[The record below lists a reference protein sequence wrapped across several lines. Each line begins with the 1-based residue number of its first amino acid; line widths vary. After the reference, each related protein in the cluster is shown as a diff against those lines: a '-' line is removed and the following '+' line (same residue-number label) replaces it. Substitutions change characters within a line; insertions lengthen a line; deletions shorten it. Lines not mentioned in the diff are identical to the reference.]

1 MSEGG
6 GSPDEMSSFPCFGAR
21 RSMDAASA
29 EGLLAG
35 RPVPAGAPA
44 DQQSLARLL
53 ASASGPASER
63 ELAGEAA
70 AVAAFVQVA
79 GWRAVGSSG
88 RVRTAARRSSLVAS
102 VFSVRLA
109 VAAVAGAVALGGV
122 AVAGYAGVLPAS
134 AQHLAHS
141 ALGAPAPR
149 GPAAKPGAVAAG
161 RQAQSAIPVGPDAT
175 GKAKHG
181 LCTAYA
187 AAKAHGSAAAKSVAF
202 KNLAKAAGG
211 PSSIARFCAGVTSPG
226 SSSGHPTGPPSHH
239 PAGPPSPR
247 PAPTHR
253 PAKPAKRRAP
263 SPPRRSAFRLNR
275 ASRPV

>member
-1 MSEGG
+1 
-6 GSPDEMSSFPCFGAR
+6 
-21 RSMDAASA
+21 
-29 EGLLAG
+29 
-35 RPVPAGAPA
+35 
-44 DQQSLARLL
+44 
-53 ASASGPASER
+53 
-63 ELAGEAA
+63 
-70 AVAAFVQVA
+70 VAAFVQVA

-161 RQAQSAIPVGPDAT
+161 GQAQSAIPVGPDAT

-202 KNLAKAAGG
+202 KNLAKAAGS
-211 PSSIARFCAGVTSPG
+211 PSSIGRFCAGVTSPG
-226 SSSGHPTGPPSHH
+226 SPSGHPTSPASHPTGPPSHH

-247 PAPTHR
+247 PSPTHR

>member
-1 MSEGG
+1 
-6 GSPDEMSSFPCFGAR
+6 
-21 RSMDAASA
+21 MDAASA
-29 EGLLAG
+29 EGLLFG

-79 GWRAVGSSG
+79 GWRAVGSPG

-102 VFSVRLA
+102 VLSVRLA

-122 AVAGYAGVLPAS
+122 TVAGYAGVLPAS

-149 GPAAKPGAVAAG
+149 GPAAKPGAEAAG

-211 PSSIARFCAGVTSPG
+211 ASSIARFCAGVTSPG
-226 SSSGHPTGPPSHH
+226 SPSGHPTGPPSHH
-239 PAGPPSPR
+239 AAGPPSSR
-247 PAPTHR
+247 PSPTHR
-253 PAKPAKRRAP
+253 PAKPAKRRAL

-275 ASRPV
+275 ASRPI